1 MWMWTRKA
9 VVLVDE
15 VEPRTR
21 YRKWSRVRVYAK
33 GVSEACGGPGS
44 TRENRID
51 RVEPEEKRIAAA
63 GKHRVCSLHPVWE

>member
-1 MWMWTRKA
+1 M
-9 VVLVDE
+9 
-15 VEPRTR
+15 
-21 YRKWSRVRVYAK
+21 YAK

-63 GKHRVCSLHPVWE
+63 GKHKVCSLHPVWEWKWQACYVGNKAR